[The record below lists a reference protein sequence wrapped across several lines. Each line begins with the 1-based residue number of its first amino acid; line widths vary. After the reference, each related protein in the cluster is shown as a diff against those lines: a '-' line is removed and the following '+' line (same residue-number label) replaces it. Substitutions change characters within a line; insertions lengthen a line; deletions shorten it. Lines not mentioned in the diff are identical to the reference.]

1 MYKQGMISFI
11 LPAYN
16 AGVFIEKNIKLLR
29 RFLLANLNNQFE
41 IILVDDGSTD
51 KTGLVANNLNF
62 PELRV
67 FAYAKNKGKGYALKY
82 GLKHAKGTIVIMMD
96 IDLPGQLDLNVISAA
111 VYDILSGNDI
121 VIGSRYGRDSKIK
134 RKAYRLFISRLYL
147 RMVSRL
153 FPQLKISDT
162 DMGFKAFKSS
172 VLKKLNN
179 QIKEEGWSW
188 DLEMLLLARE
198 YGYSIKELPVN
209 WSETGKSTF
218 SLIEQLS
225 QLYTTFKIKYRYL
238 RI

>member
-1 MYKQGMISFI
+1 
-11 LPAYN
+11 
-16 AGVFIEKNIKLLR
+16 
-29 RFLLANLNNQFE
+29 
-41 IILVDDGSTD
+41 
-51 KTGLVANNLNF
+51 
-62 PELRV
+62 
-67 FAYAKNKGKGYALKY
+67 
-82 GLKHAKGTIVIMMD
+82 
-96 IDLPGQLDLNVISAA
+96 
-111 VYDILSGNDI
+111 
-121 VIGSRYGRDSKIK
+121 
-134 RKAYRLFISRLYL
+134 
-147 RMVSRL
+147 MVSRL

-218 SLIEQLS
+218 SLIGQIS